1 MSQLE
6 EYQINVYDFPNYEKE
21 PEEDKLIPFA
31 VVGSNVVV
39 QDESGKRVRGR
50 KYPWGTVNIEDKNH
64 CDFLSLRSLVLAHHM
79 QVRLQPGS
87 DQERGESSG
96 LIISVFSGPEGRHKS
111 GSL

>member
-1 MSQLE
+1 MQILSQLD

-21 PEEDKLIPFA
+21 QPEDKLIPFA

-50 KYPWGTVNIEDKNH
+50 KYPWGTVNIEDRNH

-79 QVRLQPGS
+79 QVGPGLWS
-87 DQERGESSG
+87 
-96 LIISVFSGPEGRHKS
+96 LVISCNYFSVRT
-111 GSL
+111 

>member
-1 MSQLE
+1 MSQLD
-6 EYQINVYDFPNYEKE
+6 EYQINVYDFPHYEKE
-21 PEEDKLIPFA
+21 QQEDKLIPFA

-79 QVRLQPGS
+79 QVNYS
-87 DQERGESSG
+87 ETESHE
-96 LIISVFSGPEGRHKS
+96 I
-111 GSL
+111 